1 MSWAAVAAVA
11 AVAGAAITGYSSYQ
25 NNKAAGEQ
33 AEADADAQKARGRL
47 EAERIRKEKEKTQS
61 AARAALAQNGLDVNE
76 GTALVINDEI
86 EQAANYDAN
95 MAEIT
100 GYNSS
105 QRLKAQA
112 SQFKSNANTAA
123 ATGVLNAVSAGA
135 DGYTKYAASKKAPD
149 QAAINTAAPPKTTG
163 GWKQSKHISF

>member
-11 AVAGAAITGYSSYQ
+11 AVAGTALTGYSSYQ
-25 NNKAAGEQ
+25 NNKGMAEQ
-33 AEADADAQKARGRL
+33 ANADAEAQKARGRL

-61 AARAALAQNGLDVNE
+61 AARAALAGNGLDVNE

-86 EQAANYDAN
+86 ERAGNYDAN

-105 QRLKAQA
+105 QQLKAAA
-112 SQFKSNANTAA
+112 SQHKNNANTAA
-123 ATGVLNAVSAGA
+123 AVGVA
-135 DGYTKYAASKKAPD
+135 
-149 QAAINTAAPPKTTG
+149 NTATALGVFAKKDSKSNNSQG
-163 GWKQSKHISF
+163 GWK

>member
-1 MSWAAVAAVA
+1 MSWAMVATVA
-11 AVAGAAITGYSSYQ
+11 AVAGAAISGYSSYQ

-112 SQFKSNANTAA
+112 SQFKNNANTAA
-123 ATGVLNAVSAGA
+123 ATGVLNTVSAGA
-135 DGYTKYAASKKAPD
+135 GGYTNAVKAKKETALLDARYANETK
-149 QAAINTAAPPKTTG
+149 
-163 GWKQSKHISF
+163 GWK

>member
-11 AVAGAAITGYSSYQ
+11 AVAGAAISGYSSYQ

-33 AEADADAQKARGRL
+33 AEADADAQKAHGRL
-47 EAERIRKEKEKTQS
+47 EADRIRKEKEKTQS

-95 MAEIT
+95 MAEVT

-112 SQFKSNANTAA
+112 SQFKNNANTAA

-135 DGYTKYAASKKAPD
+135 SGYSALTQ
-149 QAAINTAAPPKTTG
+149 QANKTQGSTGG
-163 GWKQSKHISF
+163 GWK

>member
-11 AVAGAAITGYSSYQ
+11 AVAGAAISGYSSYQ

-33 AEADADAQKARGRL
+33 AEADASAEKARGRL
-47 EAERIRKEKEKTQS
+47 EADRIRKEKEKTQS

-95 MAEIT
+95 MAEVT

-112 SQFKSNANTAA
+112 SQFKNNANTAA
-123 ATGVLNAVSAGA
+123 ATGVLNTVSAGA
-135 DGYTKYAASKKAPD
+135 SGYSALTQ
-149 QAAINTAAPPKTTG
+149 QANKTQGSTSG
-163 GWKQSKHISF
+163 GWK

>member
-25 NNKAAGEQ
+25 NNNAAGEQ
-33 AEADADAQKARGRL
+33 AQADASAEKARGRL

-95 MAEIT
+95 MAEVT

-112 SQFKSNANTAA
+112 SQFKNNANTAA
-123 ATGVLNAVSAGA
+123 ATGVLNTVSAGA
-135 DGYTKYAASKKAPD
+135 SGYSALTQ
-149 QAAINTAAPPKTTG
+149 QANKTQGSTGG
-163 GWKQSKHISF
+163 GWK

>member
-1 MSWAAVAAVA
+1 MTWAAVAAAA
-11 AVAGAAITGYSSYQ
+11 AVAGTALAGYSSYQ

-33 AEADADAQKARGRL
+33 AEADASAEKARGRL

-112 SQFKSNANTAA
+112 SQFKNNANTAA
-123 ATGVLNAVSAGA
+123 AAGVLDTVAVGA
-135 DGYTKYAASKKAPD
+135 DGYRDYSKAKKDAASQN
-149 QAAINTAAPPKTTG
+149 QAAIMAAVPPKTTG
-163 GWKQSKHISF
+163 GWK

>member
-1 MSWAAVAAVA
+1 MLWAAVAAVA
-11 AVAGAAITGYSSYQ
+11 AVAGAAISGYSSYQ

-112 SQFKSNANTAA
+112 SQFKNNANTAA
-123 ATGVLNAVSAGA
+123 ATGVLNTVSAGA
-135 DGYTKYAASKKAPD
+135 GGYSKAVTAKKQSALLDAQIANETK
-149 QAAINTAAPPKTTG
+149 
-163 GWKQSKHISF
+163 GWK

>member
-11 AVAGAAITGYSSYQ
+11 AVAGAAISGYSSYQ

-33 AEADADAQKARGRL
+33 AEADASAEKARGRL
-47 EAERIRKEKEKTQS
+47 EADRIRKEKEKTQS

-95 MAEIT
+95 MAEVT

-112 SQFKSNANTAA
+112 SQFKNNANTAA
-123 ATGVLNAVSAGA
+123 ATGVLNTVSAGA
-135 DGYTKYAASKKAPD
+135 SGYSALT
-149 QAAINTAAPPKTTG
+149 QQTNKTQGSTSG
-163 GWKQSKHISF
+163 GWK

>member
-1 MSWAAVAAVA
+1 MTWAAVAVA
-11 AVAGAAITGYSSYQ
+11 AVSAAYAGYTQHQNSKYQ
-25 NNKAAGEQ
+25 EKQ

-47 EAERIRKEKEKTQS
+47 EADRIRKEKEKTQS

-95 MAEIT
+95 MAEVT

-112 SQFKSNANTAA
+112 SQFKNNANTAA
-123 ATGVLNAVSAGA
+123 ATGVLNTVSAGA
-135 DGYTKYAASKKAPD
+135 SGYSALTQ
-149 QAAINTAAPPKTTG
+149 QANKTQGSTGG
-163 GWKQSKHISF
+163 GWK

>member
-1 MSWAAVAAVA
+1 MTWFAVAAAAA
-11 AVAGAAITGYSSYQ
+11 AVAGAAITGYSNYQ
-25 NNKAAGEQ
+25 NNKVAGEQ
-33 AEADADAQKARGRL
+33 AEADAKAEKARGRL

-149 QAAINTAAPPKTTG
+149 QAAINTAAPKTIG
-163 GWKQSKHISF
+163 GWK

>member
-1 MSWAAVAAVA
+1 MTWGMVAAAA
-11 AVAGAAITGYSSYQ
+11 AVAGAAISGYSSYQ

-33 AEADADAQKARGRL
+33 AEADAIAEKARGRL
-47 EAERIRKEKEKTQS
+47 EADRIRKEKEKTQS

-95 MAEIT
+95 MAEVT

-105 QRLKAQA
+105 QRLKGEA
-112 SQFKSNANTAA
+112 SMHKSNAQSALIGGALGAA
-123 ATGVLNAVSAGA
+123 SSGVSAYGA
-135 DGYTKYAASKKAPD
+135 R
-149 QAAINTAAPPKTTG
+149 G
-163 GWKQSKHISF
+163 GWK

>member
-1 MSWAAVAAVA
+1 MSWAAVAVA
-11 AVAGAAITGYSSYQ
+11 AVSAAYAGYTQHQNSKYQ
-25 NNKAAGEQ
+25 EKQ

-47 EAERIRKEKEKTQS
+47 EAERIRKEKEKAQS
-61 AARAALAQNGLDVNE
+61 AARAAAAENGLDVNE

-95 MAEIT
+95 MAEVT

-112 SQFKSNANTAA
+112 SQFKNNANTAA
-123 ATGVLNAVSAGA
+123 ATGVLNTVSAGA
-135 DGYTKYAASKKAPD
+135 GGYSALT
-149 QAAINTAAPPKTTG
+149 QQTNKTQGSTSG
-163 GWKQSKHISF
+163 GWK

>member
-11 AVAGAAITGYSSYQ
+11 AVAGAAISGYSSYQ

-33 AEADADAQKARGRL
+33 AEADASAEKARGRL
-47 EAERIRKEKEKTQS
+47 EADRIRKEKEKTQS

-112 SQFKSNANTAA
+112 SQFKNNANTAA
-123 ATGVLNAVSAGA
+123 ATGVLNTVSAGA
-135 DGYTKYAASKKAPD
+135 SGYSALTQ
-149 QAAINTAAPPKTTG
+149 QANKTQGSTGG
-163 GWKQSKHISF
+163 GWK

>member
-1 MSWAAVAAVA
+1 MSWLAVGAAAAVASA
-11 AVAGAAITGYSSYQ
+11 ALMGYSNYQ

-33 AEADADAQKARGRL
+33 AEADAEAQKARGRL

-100 GYNSS
+100 GFNSS
-105 QRLKAQA
+105 QRLKAEA
-112 SQFKSNANTAA
+112 SQFKNNANTALV
-123 ATGVLNAVSAGA
+123 TGVANAASSGVSAYGA
-135 DGYTKYAASKKAPD
+135 R
-149 QAAINTAAPPKTTG
+149 G
-163 GWKQSKHISF
+163 GWK

>member
-1 MSWAAVAAVA
+1 MTWGMVAAAA
-11 AVAGAAITGYSSYQ
+11 AVAGAAISGYSSYQ

-33 AEADADAQKARGRL
+33 AEADASAEKARGRL

-95 MAEIT
+95 MAEVT

-112 SQFKSNANTAA
+112 SQFKNNANTAA
-123 ATGVLNAVSAGA
+123 AVGALNTVSAGLN
-135 DGYTKYAASKKAPD
+135 TKNGWKECQESRWVILVKQCLKFNVLPYL
-149 QAAINTAAPPKTTG
+149 KTT
-163 GWKQSKHISF
+163 

>member
-86 EQAANYDAN
+86 EQAENYDAN

-112 SQFKSNANTAA
+112 SQFKNNANTAA
-123 ATGVLNAVSAGA
+123 ATGVLNTVSAGA
-135 DGYTKYAASKKAPD
+135 GGYADAVKAKKETALLDARYANETK
-149 QAAINTAAPPKTTG
+149 
-163 GWKQSKHISF
+163 GWK